1 MKHIIVL
8 LIALMSCICVNAEV
22 RIHMEK
28 EAGVYKVPCQVNGL
42 KMKFIFDTGAANVC
56 ISLTYAEMMLEN
68 GYLDESDFRGMSQVT
83 LADGRIIDNVVINLR
98 KVEIGG
104 QTIEDVAAIVVPT
117 QNAPLLLGQTVIQ
130 RLGKVSIDGD
140 YLVIHNANIYT
151 EDEIAAIYEKAE
163 DLLENKVY
171 SEALKYYRIVYD
183 FWGEEV
189 DPWVLYSMGVC
200 YHNLKDRN
208 SAEKC
213 HLKAIELD
221 NGKNEDGILYE
232 VNSKLAAI
240 SSLDGDHNKSLE
252 YSMLM
257 QKYAASTSE
266 RANAFNSIGSEYSY
280 LNKYSDA
287 ISYSDKAINTYR
299 QLLRK
304 RKLDSYEAM
313 TYILSFIIKGSSL
326 EDSRRYD
333 EAIETYSNGK
343 KALESFKNENF
354 YNDDMDVF
362 NNGLSRC
369 YTKLANH

>member
-1 MKHIIVL
+1 M
-8 LIALMSCICVNAEV
+8 
-22 RIHMEK
+22 
-28 EAGVYKVPCQVNGL
+28 
-42 KMKFIFDTGAANVC
+42 
-56 ISLTYAEMMLEN
+56 
-68 GYLDESDFRGMSQVT
+68 
-83 LADGRIIDNVVINLR
+83 R